1 MDNVSREMESL
12 RKNFLK
18 MLEIK
23 NSVTEMNNVFDAFIR
38 RFNMAKERIGELEI
52 DQEKFLK
59 LKCKKLK

>member
-23 NSVTEMNNVFDAFIR
+23 NSVTEMNNVFDTFIR

>member
-1 MDNVSREMESL
+1 
-12 RKNFLK
+12 

-23 NSVTEMNNVFDAFIR
+23 NSVTEMNNVFDTFIR